1 MCALALLCLSGLI
14 FCSLPHVPPLSHI
27 DPLSDIWMPQAHSH
41 FSRIAV
47 PIQSTAFSKQVS
59 QTCPGL
65 CLSLSLFRSLQNAFP
80 DDLIG
85 LVLYLFITQYAVF
98 FKYFSFSEFTLFIYF
113 FMCLL
118 SPHSL
123 EHKFHAW
130 RTTSCTSVQSV
141 HLHPT
146 LCDPMDCS
154 TPGFPISHQLQ
165 SLFKLMSIESVMSSS
180 HLILRRP
187 LLLLPSI
194 FPSIRVFSNES
205 VLHIR

>member
-1 MCALALLCLSGLI
+1 MCLGPSVPLWPHLLLSSACPALK
-14 FCSLPHVPPLSHI
+14 PHWPSFWHLNAPSSFPLQQDSR
-27 DPLSDIWMPQAHSH
+27 AHSVY
-41 FSRIAV
+41 SIL
-47 PIQSTAFSKQVS
+47 QQVS

-154 TPGFPISHQLQ
+154 TPDFPVSHQLQ

-187 LLLLPSI
+187 LLLLPSV